1 MAENITGILLA
12 GGKSSRFGSDKAL
25 TIFNGKPLINFGLDL
40 LKQICSDILISSNS
54 EHMAQFGYRVVPDEI
69 KDIGPMGGVY
79 SCLKQSKS
87 SQNLVISC
95 DTPFINK
102 GLLQYLL
109 DHNQNF
115 QAVIPETEDGHMEP
129 LIACYHSEVQWVM
142 KDLIGAGKY
151 KMQNIMDQVPTLKLP
166 IRDNL
171 DFYHN
176 RLFFN
181 INYPTDL
188 DKINSDN

>member
-1 MAENITGILLA
+1 MVENITGILLA

-40 LKQICSDILISSNS
+40 LKQICSDIIISSNS
-54 EHMAQFGYRVVPDEI
+54 EHMAQFGYRVVADEI
-69 KDIGPMGGVY
+69 KDIGPIGGIY

-87 SQNLVISC
+87 PQNIVISC

-102 GLLQYLL
+102 GLLQYILN
-109 DHNQNF
+109 HNKDF
-115 QAVIPETEDGHMEP
+115 KAVIPETEHGYLEP

-142 KDLIGAGKY
+142 KDLIGEGKY
-151 KMQNIMDQVPTLKLP
+151 KMQNIMDRVPTLKLP

-188 DKINSDN
+188 DKLNSDN